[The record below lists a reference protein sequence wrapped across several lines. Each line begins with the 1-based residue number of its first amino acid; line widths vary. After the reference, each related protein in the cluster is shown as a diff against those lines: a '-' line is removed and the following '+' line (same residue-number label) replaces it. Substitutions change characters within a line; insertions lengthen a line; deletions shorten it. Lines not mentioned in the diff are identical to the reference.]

1 MDSGA
6 MVSMIPEQDIFLDT
20 FASIAV
26 ASEGKRIITLNATFT
41 GNFSLVTNLYAGC
54 VLEIY
59 LDSTNAFID
68 KSVIIS
74 NAATTITVSNT
85 LNDSITLD
93 ADPNVVGVPSNYF
106 GVIRGFGA
114 PVPAPKGAASGQID
128 TATITT
134 AGTQIA
140 GSESLLTNAEITA
153 GAIAGTAGEVS
164 LTLSA
169 HQTVFTFADNDG
181 SIYENGAADGFI
193 TIYIAGTASDESVA
207 IIFNDP
213 NGTAATTSAD
223 RDITVAIVDANDA
236 ADIAEAVRVALASEN
251 VTATRSGTALTIINS
266 TGGYV
271 TDSAETTDGGVTLTS
286 NTAGGIITAAT
297 ITDAGSSYTGTAAV
311 AVTTTGGVAGSITI
325 ATSVAG
331 NPRLLSD
338 TWFGLVDSVTVPTTT
353 VEMKQL
359 NLAAAGTRNYVYQ
372 FKGAEATG
380 DGSLSLSANNFSWL
394 YFVLGTKAISSV
406 TNEATVTPSNEHTVS
421 LTGTNF
427 IYDDSAD
434 SSNNIYRVEGT
445 TICPPIRKGV
455 DATGTIKKLSA
466 TVGDK
471 LTYTF
476 TESNG
481 DTLPSF
487 AMEYTLKKGSELTTV
502 ATDTAQEAVYT
513 KIYPGCQ
520 VDSLT
525 IQADEGQ
532 ELKATVNFKAKTT
545 VIAPNNYDT
554 FNGVTD
560 MQDFVNYGSRAGGA
574 ATVDEGLMAPYF
586 FSDGVIQMFG
596 NEYIRIQNATITI
609 SNGLQDK
616 RFIGRY
622 DKTSKVHLPSQRTY
636 ELSFTGFVT
645 DGAIFDE
652 LRSDTSTALASTT
665 SDIILNF
672 YKANGEET
680 QLRFNNYMVKTA
692 DFPLTNDNGPI
703 SVTWTIEPLRLGTTT
718 TETYWAIQG

>member
-1 MDSGA
+1 